1 MKTKKILLLFI
12 AYLSG
17 CGCLFAQQ
25 QELFYYYKGN
35 PISLNVNNQ
44 HFLVYADANKISME
58 ELNREFKITE
68 SIETGQN
75 GILEVQINLPNVN
88 YDSVLNVLK
97 TKEYIVDIEPVIGDT
112 VLYNTSRLFYVK
124 LHTPQDYSLLS
135 SIASRTG
142 AEIRGEVSFCENWYE
157 LSVDKNSTGNSIETA
172 NQFWES
178 QYLQT

>member
-17 CGCLFAQQ
+17 CGCLFAQ
-25 QELFYYYKGN
+25 FYYYKGN